1 MIDKQIGPCFYYIFF
16 LQIVIIPS
24 QLPMPFKKNNNNNHT
39 HGEAII
45 SSLLSLVNKLIKIP
59 TYLISKPIFC
69 LFYKKCIYFLGTV
82 VLYDNHMILCKK

>member
-16 LQIVIIPS
+16 LQIVVIS
-24 QLPMPFKKNNNNNHT
+24 LQLPMPLKKKNNNNNHA

-45 SSLLSLVNKLIKIP
+45 CSLLSLVNKLIKIP

-69 LFYKKCIYFLGTV
+69 LFLLKMYLFLGTIV
-82 VLYDNHMILCKK
+82 SY